1 MDKINLNLACLL
13 VRYKDG
19 VESKITGFESKKQ
32 FEFYMQKFL
41 NDSDKIEAIELV
53 RAPDYKLVRTIK

>member
-13 VRYKDG
+13 VRSKDG
-19 VESKITGFESKKQ
+19 VESKITGFESKEQ

-53 RAPDYKLVRTIK
+53 RATDYKLVRTIK